1 MSRIFRQKEIIRRPK
16 SFDLDVSPSKL
27 KYSEDV
33 PARIVLENGDEF
45 FSSCLQC
52 PDTPC
57 LKYTNDEIEN
67 ITFPFFPQD
76 NTLNVCPTEALSL
89 DGQDGFPIVESE
101 RCIGCGLCVSRCPY
115 GAIFFNTEDVS
126 AVVNTETQDYIEE
139 INTDQNNE
147 QVMELVKS
155 RHNTFRSLPKEGYLM
170 YESDGVY
177 EQIYKKINEIKVDAQ
192 FPNILTRNL
201 LIQADVSCSIRR
213 KGDVNLRMDGVLGLG
228 AENLGVI
235 EVELSSLGILDSP
248 RNMLDNIAVLNSR
261 YAMEINKIEPLIITL
276 SLPSNRTEF
285 YRVINDVENVLGIQ
299 ISTVTIGALLLLLW
313 NHIKLNVSNFDFYID
328 SENISIR
335 EKIEKLLE
343 REINVSDGLNSI
355 FEPDK

>member
-76 NTLNVCPTEALSL
+76 NTLYVCPTEALSL
-89 DGQDGFPIVESE
+89 DGQDGFPIVERE

-213 KGDVNLRMDGVLGLG
+213 KGDVNLRMDGVLGVG

-235 EVELSSLGILDSP
+235 E
-248 RNMLDNIAVLNSR
+248 
-261 YAMEINKIEPLIITL
+261 
-276 SLPSNRTEF
+276 
-285 YRVINDVENVLGIQ
+285 
-299 ISTVTIGALLLLLW
+299 
-313 NHIKLNVSNFDFYID
+313 
-328 SENISIR
+328 
-335 EKIEKLLE
+335 
-343 REINVSDGLNSI
+343 
-355 FEPDK
+355 